1 MVDAAHARGARVT
14 AHCGHLAGARAGAEA
29 GVDSL
34 EHGFELD
41 DDVAATMAA
50 NGSGSCRRWP

>member
-1 MVDAAHARGARVT
+1 MHARGAKVT
-14 AHCGHLAGARAGAEA
+14 AHTSRLAGARVGAEA

-41 DDVAATMAA
+41 DDVA
-50 NGSGSCRRWP
+50 GDHGRRWDGAWSARSR